1 MLITLNVW
9 KEKNNMFNSY
19 GASISGIFLL
29 FATYCWHQLVLV
41 FVFEELKKKSYNK
54 KKPFSY
60 WMCFRHLSF
69 LKIQSLNVQLKCL
82 WTMECHKGNFMIQIE
97 NLLRLW
103 QVGKIMFKS
112 NTHTEK
118 NVYILYLLNVK
129 NYVL

>member
-1 MLITLNVW
+1 M
-9 KEKNNMFNSY
+9 KRKKNQHVQQLTNMFNSY

-29 FATYCWHQLVLV
+29 FATYCWHQLVLM

-82 WTMECHKGNFMIQIE
+82 WTMECHKFYDTDRKSFE
-97 NLLRLW
+97 VVTSW
-103 QVGKIMFKS
+103 QNNVLKQHSYRK
-112 NTHTEK
+112 K

-129 NYVL
+129 SYVL